1 MQKNFEIHADKAVI
15 EELLDLMT
23 NDSENL
29 ERTLNLLTDDCVWV
43 MEPGGTEYHGIAQ
56 IKTFAGIAMKLRGH
70 DESEHRIEILSC
82 FSTGDNF
89 CIEYS
94 HGMVSTDAVTG
105 AITSGLKGGI
115 PTGILRYCMVYHT
128 REGKIDR
135 VHEYI
140 NSSSWWLSFLLPIG
154 MAYLH
159 RVTIK
164 RMAKGI
170 VNQGTS

>member
-56 IKTFAGIAMKLRGH
+56 IKTFAGIAIKLRGH

-140 NSSSWWLSFLLPIG
+140 NSSSCWLSFLLPIG

-170 VNQGTS
+170 VNQVTS

>member
-1 MQKNFEIHADKAVI
+1 MQNNMEIQANGAVI
-15 EELLDLMT
+15 QELLDLMK

-29 ERTLNLLTDDCVWV
+29 ERTLKLLADDCVWV

-56 IKTFAGIAMKLRGH
+56 IKTMAGIAMNLRGH
-70 DESEHRIEILSC
+70 DEEDHRVEILNC
-82 FSTGDNF
+82 FSNGLNF

-94 HGMVSTDAVTG
+94 HGMVSTEPVTG

-115 PTGILRYCMVYHT
+115 RTGVLRYCMVYT
-128 REGKIDR
+128 IREGKIDQ

-159 RVTIK
+159 RTTTK
-164 RMAKGI
+164 RLAKY
-170 VNQGTS
+170 GTQ